1 MSESPR
7 TEVTVHGLLH
17 EVEIHDL
24 SATSVYVVGLP
35 VLDVGTTVGVALIS
49 TEGSRVETLGQV
61 KYSLTPSV
69 AARFRVRA
77 GTRIELRDP
86 VSPADERFSLV
97 VAALVNERGGGAQA
111 VPSAG
116 ASKHFQPTVRLT
128 APALMFLT
136 AAMNQLAAATAA
148 TAAFAGSLEDLDV
161 ASLLSML
168 EIGRKS
174 GRLEIESP
182 RARVT
187 IQMSRGRIVD
197 VASSKGGDPIAV
209 LDDVIPW
216 KEGQF
221 QLHAIEP
228 ERQVLDLGV
237 TQALLEHATR
247 RDEAARR

>member
-7 TEVTVHGLLH
+7 TEVTVHGLVH

-24 SATSVYVVGLP
+24 SAASAYVVGLP
-35 VLDVGTTVGVALIS
+35 VLDAGTTVSVALIS
-49 TEGSRVETLGQV
+49 ADGSRVSTLGQV
-61 KYSLTPSV
+61 KYSLTPGV

-86 VSPADERFSLV
+86 VSPEDERFAMV
-97 VAALVNERGGGAQA
+97 VSALVNERGGGAQA
-111 VPSAG
+111 LPGAV
-116 ASKHFQPTVRLT
+116 ASKDFQPTVRLT

-136 AAMNQLAAATAA
+136 AAMNQLDAATAA

-161 ASLLSML
+161 PSLLSML

-174 GRLEIESP
+174 GRLEIEG
-182 RARVT
+182 AGAKIT

-197 VASSKGGDPIAV
+197 VSGPNGGEPIALLDEV
-209 LDDVIPW
+209 LSW
-216 KEGQF
+216 KDGQF
-221 QLHAIEP
+221 QLHAREP

-247 RDEAARR
+247 RDEAGRR

>member
-1 MSESPR
+1 MSESPH
-7 TEVTVHGLLH
+7 TEVTVHGLVH

-24 SATSVYVVGLP
+24 SATSTYVVGLP
-35 VLDVGTTVGVALIS
+35 VLDVGTTVSVALIS
-49 TEGSRVETLGQV
+49 RDGSRVATLGQV
-61 KYSLTPSV
+61 KYSLTPGV

-86 VSPADERFSLV
+86 VSPEDERFAMV
-97 VAALVNERGGGAQA
+97 VAALVSERGGGAQA
-111 VPSAG
+111 LPGAV
-116 ASKHFQPTVRLT
+116 ASKDFQPTVRLT

-136 AAMNQLAAATAA
+136 AAMNQLDAATAA

-174 GRLEIESP
+174 GRLEIEST

-197 VASSKGGDPIAV
+197 VSSPKDDPIAA
-209 LDDVIPW
+209 LDDVLAW

-221 QLHAIEP
+221 QLHAMEP
-228 ERQVLDLGV
+228 QKQVLDLGV